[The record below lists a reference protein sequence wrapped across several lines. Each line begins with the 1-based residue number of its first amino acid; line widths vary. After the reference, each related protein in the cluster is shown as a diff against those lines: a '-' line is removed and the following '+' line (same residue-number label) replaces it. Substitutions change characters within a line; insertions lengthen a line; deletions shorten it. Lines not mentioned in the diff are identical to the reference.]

1 MQWTPSC
8 RHVHSDRKH
17 SLVDAAE
24 AEIQRTWR
32 ELQHKWPQ
40 ATRQHLQ
47 LKVGNTFLE
56 GDEGTLFVDGRRAEV
71 CYVLHRAEPR
81 NGLLLHAKA
90 DYPAGCFRLP
100 TGGVKPGED
109 VVGSLEREVLEE
121 TSLDLSQGCRT
132 QFLGQ
137 LDYAFQIPQ
146 VVHLLPFTT
155 YIFTVEAPQSF
166 LPVPLD
172 ETEEI
177 EAWLWQL
184 PSELHEIAHHLQH
197 LQSTAPLWADW
208 GRFRAPVHDFVSD
221 CWVRLGCP
229 TPP

>member
-71 CYVLHRAEPR
+71 CYVLYWAEPR
-81 NGLLLHAKA
+81 NGLLLHTKA

-100 TGGVKPGED
+100 TGGVMSGED
-109 VVGSLEREVLEE
+109 VVCSMRREVLEE
-121 TSLDLSQGCRT
+121 TSLDLSSGGQI

-137 LDYAFQIPQ
+137 LDYSFAVSQ
-146 VVHLLPFTT
+146 VASPLPFTS
-155 YIFTVEAPQSF
+155 YIFTVEAPPDF
-166 LPVPLD
+166 MPVPLD

-177 EAWLWQL
+177 EAWLWQP
-184 PSELHEIAHHLQH
+184 PSELHEIAHQLQH

-229 TPP
+229 TPQ

>member
-71 CYVLHRAEPR
+71 CYVLYRAEPR
-81 NGLLLHAKA
+81 NGLLLHTKA

-109 VVGSLEREVLEE
+109 VVGSLEREVFEE

-132 QFLGQ
+132 QFSRPAGLRFSNTTGCTSP
-137 LDYAFQIPQ
+137 AFYYL
-146 VVHLLPFTT
+146 HFYRGSSTELLAGPF
-155 YIFTVEAPQSF
+155 
-166 LPVPLD
+166 
-172 ETEEI
+172 
-177 EAWLWQL
+177 
-184 PSELHEIAHHLQH
+184 
-197 LQSTAPLWADW
+197 
-208 GRFRAPVHDFVSD
+208 G
-221 CWVRLGCP
+221 
-229 TPP
+229 